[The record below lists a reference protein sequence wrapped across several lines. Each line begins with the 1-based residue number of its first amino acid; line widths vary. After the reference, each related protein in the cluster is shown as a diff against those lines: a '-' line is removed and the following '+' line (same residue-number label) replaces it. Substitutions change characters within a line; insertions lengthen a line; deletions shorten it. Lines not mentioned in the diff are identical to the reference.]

1 MYGIWS
7 VFCYKLNTM
16 VRVYHKLKR
25 VNEVYMLNL
34 GQIYAE
40 KGQTRDLST
49 ANNFISPNIAA

>member
-7 VFCYKLNTM
+7 VFCYKLHTM

-25 VNEVYMLNL
+25 INEVYMLNL
-34 GQIYAE
+34 GQNYAE

>member
-7 VFCYKLNTM
+7 VFCYKLKTM